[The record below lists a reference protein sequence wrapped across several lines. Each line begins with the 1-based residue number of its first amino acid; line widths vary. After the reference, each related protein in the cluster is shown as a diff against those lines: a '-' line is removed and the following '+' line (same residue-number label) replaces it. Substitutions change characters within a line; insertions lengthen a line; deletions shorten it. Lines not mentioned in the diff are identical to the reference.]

1 MKLEPS
7 FQKASSRGKLVLL
20 PEIIIGFPSMRRSKR
35 ALDYL
40 ADLDHIIYKTAT
52 PVASGW
58 PLNTSDVIKRAHT
71 SALSNGVDLTR
82 TIETIARY
90 RPNVLTIYSEA
101 ITNPFQAFL
110 DQLEGYVDGVIL
122 AEGNEP
128 EDRAILKTGL
138 SYSECGEL
146 CRDRGIDFVP
156 PVSTWNRP
164 EVIREKVLSAE
175 GFVYLMISMGAG
187 GRIFGEA
194 RIQGMLDR
202 ISELREVPV
211 AVAFGVR
218 GPREIRMVRGLRG
231 CGGAVIGTR
240 IIETLSQSLTSYRKL
255 IDSIAP
261 YVSSNRVDMSPSA
274 HSNA

>member
-1 MKLEPS
+1 MRLEPS
-7 FQKASSRGKLVLL
+7 FQKASSEGKLVLL
-20 PEIIIGFPSMRRSKR
+20 PEIIVGFPSMERSVR

-40 ADLDHIIYKTAT
+40 ADLNHLIYKTAT

-58 PLNTSDVIKRAHT
+58 PMNTNDAIRRAHA

-82 TIETIARY
+82 TVETIARY
-90 RPNVLTIYSEA
+90 RPNVLTIYSDA
-101 ITNPFQAFL
+101 ITDPFRAFL
-110 DQLEGYVDGVIL
+110 DRLEGYVDGIIL

-138 SYSECGEL
+138 SYSKCREL

-156 PVSTWNRP
+156 AVSTWNRP
-164 EVIREKVLSAE
+164 EVIREKVLSAK
-175 GFVYLMISMGAG
+175 GFVYLMISTGTG
-187 GRIFGEA
+187 GTIFGGA

-202 ISELREVPV
+202 ISELRKVPV

-218 GPREIRMVRGLRG
+218 GPQEIRMVHGLRG

-240 IIETLSQSLTSYRKL
+240 IIETLSQSLTSYTEL
-255 IDSIAP
+255 IDSIAT
-261 YVSSNRVDMSPSA
+261 YASSDRADISRSA
-274 HSNA
+274 RSNA